1 MLNLGAFNRMIS
13 QQQGIDKQQLPS
25 TIIGAPGAQSSMANM
40 ALEFIKDG
48 DVVGLGTGRAA
59 TAFVRAL
66 GDAVKAGLRVTGV
79 STSQVTAALAA
90 QLGIP
95 LATLEEVSS
104 IDVTFDGADEV
115 DPRLDLI
122 KGYGGAH
129 VREKIVAASSR
140 RLVILVGA
148 EKLVPILGS
157 RGILPVEVV
166 PFGLPLCRRRLTEL
180 GCRPAVREQYGQPF
194 VTDNGNQI
202 LDCSISPLSDP
213 AAFERAIIEIPG
225 VVGTGLFIGMA
236 DTVLVQDGD
245 AVHVQ
250 HRGER

>member
-1 MLNLGAFNRMIS
+1 
-13 QQQGIDKQQLPS
+13 
-25 TIIGAPGAQSSMANM
+25 MANM
-40 ALEFIKDG
+40 ALEFIKNG

-66 GDAVKAGLRVTGV
+66 GDAVKAGLRVTAV
-79 STSQVTAALAA
+79 STSEVTAALAV

-95 LATLEEVSS
+95 LSTLDE
-104 IDVTFDGADEV
+104 ADEV

-148 EKLVPILGS
+148 EKLVPVLGS

-166 PFGLPLCRRRLTEL
+166 PFGLTLCRRRLTEL
-180 GCRPAVREQYGQPF
+180 GCQSTVREQNGQPF
-194 VTDNGNQI
+194 VTDNGNRI

-213 AAFERAIIEIPG
+213 AAFEQAILGIPG
-225 VVGTGLFIGMA
+225 TVGTGLFIGMA

-250 HRGER
+250 QRGDR

>member
-1 MLNLGAFNRMIS
+1 MNQESCLHNQPVSSNA
-13 QQQGIDKQQLPS
+13 PS
-25 TIIGAPGAQSSMANM
+25 AQPSMARI

-66 GDAVKAGLRVTGV
+66 GDAVRAGLRVTTV
-79 STSQVTAALAA
+79 STSQVTAALAM

-95 LATLEEVSS
+95 LATLEEAPN

-115 DPRLDLI
+115 DPNLDLI

-148 EKLVPILGS
+148 EKLVPVLGS

-166 PFGLPLCRRRLTEL
+166 PFGLALCRRRLTEL
-180 GCRPAVREQYGQPF
+180 GCRPTVREHEGRPL

-202 LDCSISPLSDP
+202 LDCGISPLSDP
-213 AAFERAIIEIPG
+213 AGFEQAILGIPG

-250 HRGER
+250 QRGSR

>member
-1 MLNLGAFNRMIS
+1 MR
-13 QQQGIDKQQLPS
+13 
-25 TIIGAPGAQSSMANM
+25 SSVATH
-40 ALEFIKDG
+40 ALEFVKDG

-59 TAFVRAL
+59 TAFVQAL
-66 GDAVKAGLRVTGV
+66 GTAVKRGMRVRGV
-79 STSQVTAALAA
+79 PTSQVTAELAT

-95 LATLEEVSS
+95 LTTLDEVGQ

-122 KGYGGAH
+122 KGYGGAM

-148 EKLVPILGS
+148 EKLVPVLGS

-166 PFGLPLCRRRLTEL
+166 PFGLSLCQRRLTEL
-180 GCRPAVREQYGQPF
+180 GCRPTVRLVNGRPF

-202 LDCSISPLSDP
+202 LDCSISPIPDP
-213 AAFERAIIEIPG
+213 SAFEEAIVSIPG

-236 DTVLVQDGD
+236 DTVLVQDGET
-245 AVHVQ
+245 VKVQ
-250 HRGER
+250 RRDDR

>member
-1 MLNLGAFNRMIS
+1 MNQELCLHNQPLS
-13 QQQGIDKQQLPS
+13 S
-25 TIIGAPGAQSSMANM
+25 GAPGAPGTQPSMTAM

-66 GDAVKAGLRVTGV
+66 GDAVKVGLRVTAV

-122 KGYGGAH
+122 KGYGGALI
-129 VREKIVAASSR
+129 REKIVAASSR
-140 RLVILVGA
+140 RLIILVGA
-148 EKLVPILGS
+148 EKLVPVLGS

-166 PFGLPLCRRRLTEL
+166 PFGLSLCRRRLTEL
-180 GCRPAVREQYGQPF
+180 GCRPAIREHDGQPF
-194 VTDNGNQI
+194 VSDNGNQI

-213 AAFERAIIEIPG
+213 AAFEQAILGIPG

-236 DTVLVQDGD
+236 DTILVQDGD

-250 HRGER
+250 HRGDR

>member
-1 MLNLGAFNRMIS
+1 MI
-13 QQQGIDKQQLPS
+13 QQPRPQNQPLSSNAP
-25 TIIGAPGAQSSMANM
+25 GAPGAQSSMAQM
-40 ALEFIKDG
+40 ALEFIKNG

-59 TAFVRAL
+59 TTFVRAL
-66 GDAVKAGLRVTGV
+66 GDAVKAGLRVTAV
-79 STSQVTAALAA
+79 LTSEVTAALAA

-140 RLVILVGA
+140 RLIILVGA
-148 EKLVPILGS
+148 EKLVPVLGS

-166 PFGLPLCRRRLTEL
+166 PFGLTLCRRRLAEL
-180 GCRPAVREQYGQPF
+180 GCGPTVREHYGNPF
-194 VTDNGNQI
+194 VTDNGNYI
-202 LDCSISPLSDP
+202 LDCGIDRKS
-213 AAFERAIIEIPG
+213 
-225 VVGTGLFIGMA
+225 VV
-236 DTVLVQDGD
+236 
-245 AVHVQ
+245 
-250 HRGER
+250 

>member
-1 MLNLGAFNRMIS
+1 
-13 QQQGIDKQQLPS
+13 
-25 TIIGAPGAQSSMANM
+25 MANM
-40 ALEFIKDG
+40 ALEFIKNG
-48 DVVGLGTGRAA
+48 DVIGLGTGRAA

-66 GDAVKAGLRVTGV
+66 GDAVKAGLRVTAV
-79 STSQVTAALAA
+79 STSEVTAALAV

-148 EKLVPILGS
+148 EKLVPVLGS

-166 PFGLPLCRRRLTEL
+166 PFGLALCQRRLTEL
-180 GCRPAVREQYGQPF
+180 GCRSTVREHDGQPF
-194 VTDNGNQI
+194 VTDNGNRI

-213 AAFERAIIEIPG
+213 AAFEQAILGIPG
-225 VVGTGLFIGMA
+225 TVGTGLFIGMA

-250 HRGER
+250 QRGDR

>member
-1 MLNLGAFNRMIS
+1 MI
-13 QQQGIDKQQLPS
+13 QQPHPHNQQLPPNAP
-25 TIIGAPGAQSSMANM
+25 GAPGAQSSMENI

-66 GDAVKAGLRVTGV
+66 GAAVKAGFRVTAV
-79 STSQVTAALAA
+79 STSQVTAALAT
-90 QLGIP
+90 QLGIS

-122 KGYGGAH
+122 KGYGGALI
-129 VREKIVAASSR
+129 REKIVAASSR

-148 EKLVPILGS
+148 EKLVPVLGS

-180 GCRPAVREQYGQPF
+180 GCRSAIREQNGQPF
-194 VTDNGNQI
+194 VTDNGNHI
-202 LDCSISPLSDP
+202 LDCSISPLPDP
-213 AAFERAIIEIPG
+213 ASFEQAILGIPG

-245 AVHVQ
+245 TVNVQ
-250 HRGER
+250 HRGDR

>member
-1 MLNLGAFNRMIS
+1 MS
-13 QQQGIDKQQLPS
+13 QESCLHNQQLRS
-25 TIIGAPGAQSSMANM
+25 DAHGAPGVQPSMANM

-66 GDAVKAGLRVTGV
+66 GDAVKAGLRVTAV
-79 STSQVTAALAA
+79 STSQVTAALAV

-95 LATLEEVSS
+95 LATLEEVSR

-129 VREKIVAASSR
+129 VREKIVAASSQ

-166 PFGLPLCRRRLTEL
+166 PFGLSLCRRRLTEL
-180 GCRPAVREQYGQPF
+180 GCCPAVRTQDGQPF

-213 AAFERAIIEIPG
+213 AVFERAILEIPG

-250 HRGER
+250 QRGER

>member
-1 MLNLGAFNRMIS
+1 MNQESCVHNQPLS
-13 QQQGIDKQQLPS
+13 S
-25 TIIGAPGAQSSMANM
+25 SVPGATGAQPSMATM

-66 GDAVKAGLRVTGV
+66 GDAVKAGLRVTTV
-79 STSQVTAALAA
+79 STSQVTAALAT

-95 LATLEEVSS
+95 LATLEEVPG
-104 IDVTFDGADEV
+104 IDITFDGADEV
-115 DPRLDLI
+115 DPNLDLI

-129 VREKIVAASSR
+129 IREKIVAASSR

-148 EKLVPILGS
+148 EKLVPVLGS

-180 GCRPAVREQYGQPF
+180 GCRPSLREQDGQLF
-194 VTDNGNQI
+194 VTDNSNQI
-202 LDCSISPLSDP
+202 LDCGISPLSDP
-213 AAFERAIIEIPG
+213 TAFERAILEIPG

-250 HRGER
+250 QRGSR

>member
-1 MLNLGAFNRMIS
+1 MAG
-13 QQQGIDKQQLPS
+13 DPS
-25 TIIGAPGAQSSMANM
+25 THSQRLRSSGSAAPETRPSVATR
-40 ALEFIKDG
+40 ALELVKDG
-48 DVVGLGTGRAA
+48 DVVGMGTGRAA
-59 TAFVRAL
+59 TAFIHAL
-66 GDAVKAGLRVTGV
+66 GSAVKSGLRVRGV
-79 STSQVTAALAA
+79 PTSQVTAGLAT

-95 LATLEEVSS
+95 LATLDEVGQ

-122 KGYGGAH
+122 KGYGGAM

-140 RLVILVGA
+140 RFVILVGV
-148 EKLVPILGS
+148 EKLVPVLGS

-180 GCRPAVREQYGQPF
+180 GCQPAVRLVNGRAY

-202 LDCSISPLSDP
+202 LDCAISPIQDP
-213 AAFERAIIEIPG
+213 TAFEQAIVSIPG

-236 DTVLVQDGD
+236 DTVLVQDGE
-245 AVHVQ
+245 AVVVQ
-250 HRGER
+250 HRADT

>member
-1 MLNLGAFNRMIS
+1 MRVSVVGRDVSMEPGTKRQQAHSGASR
-13 QQQGIDKQQLPS
+13 
-25 TIIGAPGAQSSMANM
+25 AAQSPQSIATR
-40 ALEFIKDG
+40 ALELVKDG
-48 DVVGLGTGRAA
+48 GVVGMGTGRAA
-59 TAFVRAL
+59 TAFVHAL
-66 GDAVKAGLRVTGV
+66 GSAVKGGLRVRGV
-79 STSQVTAALAA
+79 PTSQVTAVLAT

-95 LATLEEVSS
+95 LATLDEVGQ

-122 KGYGGAH
+122 KGYGGAM
-129 VREKIVAASSR
+129 VREKIVAASSK

-148 EKLVPILGS
+148 EKLVPVLGS

-180 GCRPAVREQYGQPF
+180 GCQPAVRLINGRAY

-202 LDCSISPLSDP
+202 LDCAISPIQDP
-213 AAFERAIIEIPG
+213 TAFEQAIVSIPG

-236 DTVLVQDGD
+236 DTVLVQDGEMVEVRQRSD
-245 AVHVQ
+245 
-250 HRGER
+250 R

>member
-1 MLNLGAFNRMIS
+1 MI
-13 QQQGIDKQQLPS
+13 QQRLTRNQQLHANTS
-25 TIIGAPGAQSSMANM
+25 GAPGAQPSMANI

-66 GDAVKAGLRVTGV
+66 GDAVKAGLRVTAV
-79 STSQVTAALAA
+79 STSQVTATLAV

-104 IDVTFDGADEV
+104 IDITFDGADEV

-122 KGYGGAH
+122 KGYGGALI
-129 VREKIVAASSR
+129 REKIVAASSR

-166 PFGLPLCRRRLTEL
+166 PFGLPLCRRRLAEL
-180 GCRPAVREQYGQPF
+180 GCGPTVREQNGQPF
-194 VTDNGNQI
+194 VTDNGNYI
-202 LDCSISPLSDP
+202 LDCSISPLSGP
-213 AAFERAIIEIPG
+213 ASFEQAILGIPG

-250 HRGER
+250 QRGDR